1 MPMKRVLV
9 LLSALAPLALAAC
22 GNPQVVVE
30 ASFAEEGAAERRILA
45 DLPVRLLPYDRD
57 AIFDSLEAAYAEP
70 EPAIPPEV
78 LRQQQ
83 VVQTAQVEWR
93 RAEERW
99 TTVRDSLRTL
109 SDGLQRMGQQGLRGT
124 PQYRQAFEQF
134 GRLEDEEGRVKATMD
149 AAFARFDQL
158 QRSALAQADSIRVV
172 REAWAERAFADFD
185 RVVADRLRGTNREE
199 VVDTT
204 GSDGVVRTRV
214 PSGRWWVYARY
225 AMPYQELYWNIP
237 VEVSGDSTGVV
248 LNEQNAEVRPVF

>member
-1 MPMKRVLV
+1 MKRVRVMLFALV
-9 LLSALAPLALAAC
+9 PLALAAC

-30 ASFAEEGAAERRILA
+30 ASYAGEGAAERRVLA

-57 AIFDSLEAAYAEP
+57 AIFDSLEAAYTEP

-83 VVQTAQVEWR
+83 VVQEAQANWR

-99 TTVRDSLRTL
+99 IVVRDSLRTL
-109 SDGLQRMGQQGLRGT
+109 SDGLQRMQQQGLRGT

-134 GRLEDEEGRVKATMD
+134 GRLDGEEDRVKAEMD
-149 AAFARFDQL
+149 QAFGRFDQL
-158 QRSALAQADSIRVV
+158 QRAALAQADSIRVV

-185 RVVADRLRGTNREE
+185 RVVADRLRQTGREE

-204 GSDGVVRTRV
+204 NANGVSRVRV

-225 AMPYQELYWNIP
+225 TLPFQELYWNLP

-248 LNEQNAEVRPVF
+248 LSEQNAEVRPVF

>member
-1 MPMKRVLV
+1 M
-9 LLSALAPLALAAC
+9 
-22 GNPQVVVE
+22 Q
-30 ASFAEEGAAERRILA
+30 
-45 DLPVRLLPYDRD
+45 
-57 AIFDSLEAAYAEP
+57 
-70 EPAIPPEV
+70 
-78 LRQQQ
+78 
-83 VVQTAQVEWR
+83 
-93 RAEERW
+93 
-99 TTVRDSLRTL
+99 
-109 SDGLQRMGQQGLRGT
+109 QQGLRGT

-134 GRLEDEEGRVKATMD
+134 GRLEDEEGRVKSVMD

-204 GSDGVVRTRV
+204 GSDGVIRTRV
-214 PSGRWWVYARY
+214 PAGRWWVYARY

-248 LNEQNAEVRPVF
+248 LNEQNAEVRPVL

>member
-1 MPMKRVLV
+1 MKRVLV

-30 ASFAEEGAAERRILA
+30 ASFAEEGAAERRTLA

-78 LRQQQ
+78 LQQQ
-83 VVQTAQVEWR
+83 QLVQAAQTEWR
-93 RAEERW
+93 RSEDRW
-99 TTVRDSLRTL
+99 ITVRDSLRTL

-134 GRLEDEEGRVKATMD
+134 GRLEDEERRVNAAMST
-149 AAFARFDQL
+149 AFARFDQL

-185 RVVADRLRGTNREE
+185 RVVADRLRGTGREE

-204 GSDGVVRTRV
+204 RADGVVRTRV

-225 AMPYQELYWNIP
+225 AMPYQELYWNVP
-237 VEVSGDSTGVV
+237 VDVSGDSTGVV
-248 LNEQNAEVRPVF
+248 LNEQNAEVRPVL